1 MGRLRYNSIPAAI
14 DYRLFCLLAFTYRT
28 LLKYGKRTRAMATDG
43 APQSPVPRE
52 LTLPGKSFPP
62 SIPLIISSQDNWNSD
77 SNQLE
82 TGKQDPNSYSFKLV
96 DDAVGLLQTIDKPLA
111 VLSICGPYRSGKSY
125 FISRVL
131 GSPGAFK
138 LGHSMQ
144 ACTRGIWMATTVLE
158 CQNYTTVLLD
168 TEGIDAVGASET
180 MAMSLLTLTTL
191 LSSFLIYNSKKVPQ
205 KLDLDKMRCFSQLAT
220 SLLSQCGESITT
232 KSKKAFFPNFLWLLR
247 DVQLKM
253 TDRESKE
260 LAPTEFLHT
269 RILASESGE
278 LTNLGKSLVSLFPSL
293 ECATLPIPSIK
304 REILHSIVEQQDK
317 LKPAF
322 NASVD
327 ALIQQI
333 LQKVS
338 PKKSVDG
345 TTTVNGKALAAL
357 AGGYVEAVNKPGAL
371 PDLDQGW
378 QAMVR
383 LELKE
388 YSYKLV
394 REYEREMEK
403 ALEGNL
409 PMEERNLLRIHQQT
423 LNAKKSVLKQKI
435 CRVNPLYS
443 SDENTQLLLHKME
456 QDIVQWSEPSTERE
470 RKVTGGVLYQFTEKN
485 YAASKKHC
493 GNLLT
498 DLIKKSEV
506 QSKVQE
512 AVKDSLPID
521 IEEEVSEITRHYHRL
536 AIGPAASEVV
546 ERGLSELCKLL
557 DILKKIPGRPWNV
570 RVIGWGSDRVKLSW
584 DPPAHN
590 PQAVE
595 EYVVYKRIEGG
606 ENWEEAVRTKN
617 TKVLVKGLKSRSKLE
632 FDGLE
637 IDPYTI
643 DSNTVYEFQVLALNS
658 TVTGVGTKGSSK
670 AEPSTAAMTTFG
682 ACTGAT
688 ASLFLPYVVG
698 RGIEAFKGDKDY
710 DDVCLSE
717 SKERLF
723 IGLSIAALPVSL
735 ALSPVTAPVLAVAT
749 AKWGRNKLKE
759 WEGDLTED

>member
-1 MGRLRYNSIPAAI
+1 
-14 DYRLFCLLAFTYRT
+14 
-28 LLKYGKRTRAMATDG
+28 MATDG

-52 LTLPGKSFPP
+52 LTLPGKIFPP

-220 SLLSQCGESITT
+220 SLLSQCGESIT
-232 KSKKAFFPNFLWLLR
+232 KKAFFPNFLWLLR
-247 DVQLKM
+247 DVHLTM
-253 TDRESKE
+253 TDREGKE

-269 RILASESGE
+269 RVLAS
-278 LTNLGKSLVSLFPSL
+278 NLGKSLVNLFPSL
-293 ECATLPIPSIK
+293 ECATLPIPSTK
-304 REILHSIVEQQDK
+304 RDIIRGIVERQHE

-345 TTTVNGKALAAL
+345 TTTVDGKVLTAL

-378 QAMVR
+378 QAVVR
-383 LELKE
+383 LQLNEC
-388 YSYKLV
+388 SYKLV
-394 REYEREMEK
+394 RDYEREMKE

-409 PMEERNLLRIHQQT
+409 PMEEKNLLRIHQQT
-423 LNAKKSVLKQKI
+423 LNAKKNVLKQEI
-435 CRVNPLYS
+435 RCVNPLHS
-443 SDENTQLLLHKME
+443 SDENTQLLLDKLE
-456 QDIVQWSEPSTERE
+456 QDIVQWSEQSPDGE
-470 RKVTGGVLYQFTEKN
+470 RKVSGGVLYQFTEKN
-485 YAASKKHC
+485 YLVSKKHC
-493 GNLLT
+493 DNLLT
-498 DLIKKSEV
+498 RLIKE
-506 QSKVQE
+506 SKVEDKVKE

-521 IEEEVSEITRHYHRL
+521 IEEEVSEITRRYHRL
-536 AIGPAASEVV
+536 ALGPAASEVI
-546 ERGLSELCKLL
+546 ERGLPELCKLL

-584 DPPAHN
+584 DPPVHN

-595 EYVVYKRIEGG
+595 EYVVYKRVEGG
-606 ENWEEAVRTKN
+606 EIWEEAVRTKK

-658 TVTGVGTKGSSK
+658 TVTGLGKKGSSK

-698 RGIEAFKGDKDY
+698 RGIEAFKGNKDY

-717 SKERLF
+717 SKEKLF